1 MMDEVEKKQRWCKF
15 GYKTEREIQKYKY
28 VLLMHMLGQ
37 RVSLLFCNNCDFAK
51 IAHKVYDCEN
61 VHWVCPV
68 CFMPSENKNPLKKD
82 LDNV

>member
-1 MMDEVEKKQRWCKF
+1 MR
-15 GYKTEREIQKYKY
+15 
-28 VLLMHMLGQ
+28 MHGW
-37 RVSLLFCNNCDFAK
+37 RVGLLFCNNCDFAM

>member
-1 MMDEVEKKQRWCKF
+1 MNMNDYMTVFTSPEL
-15 GYKTEREIQKYKY
+15 T
-28 VLLMHMLGQ
+28 
-37 RVSLLFCNNCDFAK
+37 DD
-51 IAHKVYDCEN
+51 DCEN